1 MYKRQVDECRILA
14 YGLCIRVLQQG
25 QTIRESGAGAAAGIV
40 DAANGVPAEAV
51 DAVLLL
57 SLIHIFKDGVVT
69 LKGKVEY
76 DEQKIKAEKL
86 ARKVSGV
93 KRVDNQLVVVGKGNP
108 R

>member
-1 MYKRQVDECRILA
+1 MKLKTLVSLLAILFLA
-14 YGLCIRVLQQG
+14 
-25 QTIRESGAGAAAGIV
+25 AGAWAAEKHFSDDQLYDLVRRKLADDQVVKG
-40 DAANGVPAEAV
+40 AAMEVEV
-51 DAVLLL
+51 
-57 SLIHIFKDGVVT
+57 KDGVVT